1 MKKLLTLILASTS
14 FVAMANGTDA
24 ADVPTATPPAAASPV
39 TTSTTTITTP
49 PAAPT
54 ATTGTGV
61 NGDGSGI
68 YVGVG
73 VGMGWNNQ
81 SFPATTFRLDGGYN
95 FDQFWAFEVG
105 TTGLTQSGGP
115 YNQNLQ
121 IYDASIKGTLPLSQ
135 MFDIFGQ
142 VGGAYSAPGPVG
154 GSIPA
159 AGLKFPASTQSSW
172 SFMSGVGIDLNVTKN
187 VAVNLSDLYY
197 YGQSAGL
204 QGNTNVLLLGL
215 KYQF

>member
-1 MKKLLTLILASTS
+1 MKKLLTLVLASTA
-14 FVAMANGTDA
+14 FVAMADNT
-24 ADVPTATPPAAASPV
+24 PAAGGV
-39 TTSTTTITTP
+39 TTTTPASQPSATTVSTTTPATYNGETTS
-49 PAAPT
+49 AAT
-54 ATTGTGV
+54 S
-61 NGDGSGI
+61 DGSGL

-73 VGMGWNNQ
+73 AGMGWNNQ
-81 SFPATTFRLDGGYN
+81 SFPTTTFRLDGGYN

-105 TTGLTQSGGP
+105 TTGLTQSGGE
-115 YNQNLQ
+115 YNQNVQL
-121 IYDASIKGTLPLSQ
+121 YDASIKGTMPLSQ

-159 AGLKFPASTQSSW
+159 GAGSGSGVYKSSW
-172 SFMSGVGIDLNVTKN
+172 SFMSGVGIDMNVTKN

-197 YGQSAGL
+197 YGQSAGV

-215 KYQF
+215 KYKM